1 MDLALSETQQ
11 MLQQLTRELLEKEF
25 PSTTLREVEASE
37 EGYSRELWKRLGE
50 LGLTNVAISEAYGGA
65 GGSLLDLGV
74 ILEEMGRGVYIGP
87 FFATVVLGGLTL
99 LYAASE
105 AQKRDLLPKV
115 GQGQVLLS
123 LALLEEEGR
132 YEPEAIHLQAE
143 RRAGGYVLQ
152 GTKLFV
158 EYGHVADHLVVVART
173 SPPSATARGAR
184 TISGSSSDGISLFL
198 VPRSSPGITIAPLI
212 TTGGDKQVEVQFRG
226 VQVPES
232 NLIGQLNQGWP
243 AIQRV
248 LEAATALLCMQMA
261 GMGEKV
267 LEITVEYVKQRV
279 QFGRPVGSFQAVQH
293 HAANMAILSD
303 GAKLAA
309 QEAVSRLAQGLP
321 AAKEVAL
328 AKAFCGR
335 AGFEITYNSHELNA
349 GVGFMKESDLQFY
362 TRQMHGMRLRFGTTM
377 DHLKVVA
384 RESGF

>member
-11 MLQQLTRELLEKEF
+11 MLKQLTRELLEKEF

-74 ILEEMGRGVYIGP
+74 VLEEMGRGVYIGP

-132 YEPEAIHLQAE
+132 YEPDAVHLRAE

-158 EYGHVADHLVVVART
+158 EYGHVADYLVCVART
-173 SPPSATARGAR
+173 SPQQE
-184 TISGSSSDGISLFL
+184 GISLFL
-198 VPRSSPGITIAPLI
+198 VPRSSPGITITPLI

-243 AIQRV
+243 AVRRV

-309 QEAVSRLAQGLP
+309 LEAVSRLSQGLP
-321 AAKEVAL
+321 AAKEVAV

-384 RESGF
+384 REYGF